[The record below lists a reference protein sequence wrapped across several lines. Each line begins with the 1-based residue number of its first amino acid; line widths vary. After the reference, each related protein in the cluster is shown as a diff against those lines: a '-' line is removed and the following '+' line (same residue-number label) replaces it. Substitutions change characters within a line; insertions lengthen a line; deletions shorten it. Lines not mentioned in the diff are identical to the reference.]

1 MINGAVLEQKKLKKT
16 GFYKK
21 RILEIQENFKLFT
34 VIIGVISLIMLI
46 LNIVNAC
53 KGSIGLGWIIF
64 LNIFWAACAGGFV
77 LYVLLSAKRKQD
89 YFRKIDEINY
99 GETDGAYELC
109 LVDKV
114 AEPLEKGS
122 VVRLYETEKNFCL
135 ITDGIREK
143 LNSFWT
149 KYNFKQD
156 FGALYLSKEAF
167 RSSEENGL
175 IILEGEGEKIYLRR
189 KEK

>member
-1 MINGAVLEQKKLKKT
+1 MKGAVLEQSKLKKS

-34 VIIGVISLIMLI
+34 VIIGVISIIMLI

-53 KGSIGLGWIIF
+53 TGSIGLGWIVF
-64 LNIFWAACAGGFV
+64 LNIVWVICAAGFV
-77 LYVLLSAKRKQD
+77 TYILLSAKRKQE
-89 YFRKIDEINY
+89 YFHKIDEITY
-99 GETDGAYELC
+99 GDFEGDYTQCE
-109 LVDKV
+109 
-114 AEPLEKGS
+114 AEENIEPIIKGNS
-122 VVRLYETEKNFCL
+122 IRLYETEKCYCL
-135 ITDGIREK
+135 VTNGVREK

-156 FGALYLSKEAF
+156 FGVLYLSKEAF
-167 RSSEENGL
+167 RSTENDGI
-175 IILEGEGEKIYLRR
+175 IILEGEGETICLRR